1 VVLQDLA
8 GHKVLKEEEVPQD
21 HKVQRD
27 LRVLQVLQ
35 GVLVQLDHKVLR
47 DQQEHLDLQ
56 VPQDHKVLQVVK
68 VHKAH

>member
-1 VVLQDLA
+1 M
-8 GHKVLKEEEVPQD
+8 LKEEEVRQDLKD

-47 DQQEHLDLQ
+47 DQRVHQDLQ
-56 VPQDHKVLQVVK
+56 VPQDLKVLQVVK